1 MIPLL
6 QRLEEYLSVR
16 RSLGYGLSFAGRVL
30 RGFAAFAD
38 REGTDHITVALFLRW
53 KDGFGSA
60 SNETWSN
67 RLSMVR
73 GFASWMQAYDPRT
86 EIPPAG
92 LIAGAPRRARP
103 HIYSDAEISMIVAH
117 AAKLPSRYGLRGW
130 MCSTMFGLIAITGL
144 RINEAIRLDD
154 DDVDLNEG
162 IITIRRSKNGKARFV
177 PIAPSCVATLRFYQA
192 ERRRL
197 LGETA
202 GAFFR
207 LDDGKRPTDC
217 AVRYNFAQ
225 VSQNIG
231 LRGVEKFHRHGRGP
245 RIHDLRHTFAVMTIT
260 GWYRSGADPDREMIR
275 LSNYLGH
282 SKPDNTYW
290 YIEAVPELL
299 QMASERAERSL
310 AEGVMP

>member
-1 MIPLL
+1 MIPLS

-197 LGETA
+197 LGETP

-231 LRGVEKFHRHGRGP
+231 LRGVEKCHRHGRGP

-310 AEGVMP
+310 AEGVTP